1 MDHLRLVMSHAER
14 NKMSA
19 QSLATIFGPLFTCHF
34 ESETLHK
41 PIEVFRFLLEIWPA
55 RRGTL

>member
-1 MDHLRLVMSHAER
+1 MSHAER